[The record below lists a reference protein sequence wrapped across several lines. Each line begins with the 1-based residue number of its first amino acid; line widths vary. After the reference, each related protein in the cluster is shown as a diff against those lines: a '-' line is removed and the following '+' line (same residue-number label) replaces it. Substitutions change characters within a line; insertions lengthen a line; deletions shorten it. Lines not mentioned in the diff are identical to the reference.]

1 MQETSSVFNMEY
13 IYEASEDILGL
24 IYISCKNI
32 GNRKA
37 TGSYYTSTRVVK
49 SLISKLDFQESQK
62 ILDPCCGTGNFL
74 LQLPEHVT
82 FHSVYGNDIDTVSVK
97 ITRLNMALKYNVP
110 ITAIY
115 KHITES
121 DYLINYS
128 SKDFQYIIG
137 NPPWGYE
144 FSEDEKS
151 KLRVLYKSA
160 SGKNIESYD
169 VFIEQA
175 LNHLAVNGHLTYIL
189 PEAILNIKAHTE
201 IRKIIIENCCIKNLD
216 FLGNAFDGVQ
226 CPSIIL
232 DLQCTHS
239 ALSTLGMNVNT
250 STESFTINTERTVN
264 SEYFSFTTSDA
275 EYNVMNKIRNISN
288 ASYLLGNADFAL
300 GIVTRNNKKYISD
313 KKIMKTK
320 WF

>member
-160 SGKNIESYD
+160 SGKISNPTMCL
-169 VFIEQA
+169 
-175 LNHLAVNGHLTYIL
+175 LNRL
-189 PEAILNIKAHTE
+189 
-201 IRKIIIENCCIKNLD
+201 
-216 FLGNAFDGVQ
+216 
-226 CPSIIL
+226 SIIL
-232 DLQCTHS
+232 PL
-239 ALSTLGMNVNT
+239 
-250 STESFTINTERTVN
+250 TV
-264 SEYFSFTTSDA
+264 T
-275 EYNVMNKIRNISN
+275 
-288 ASYLLGNADFAL
+288 
-300 GIVTRNNKKYISD
+300 
-313 KKIMKTK
+313 
-320 WF
+320 

>member
-169 VFIEQA
+169 VFI
-175 LNHLAVNGHLTYIL
+175 
-189 PEAILNIKAHTE
+189 
-201 IRKIIIENCCIKNLD
+201 
-216 FLGNAFDGVQ
+216 
-226 CPSIIL
+226 
-232 DLQCTHS
+232 
-239 ALSTLGMNVNT
+239 
-250 STESFTINTERTVN
+250 
-264 SEYFSFTTSDA
+264 
-275 EYNVMNKIRNISN
+275 
-288 ASYLLGNADFAL
+288 
-300 GIVTRNNKKYISD
+300 
-313 KKIMKTK
+313 
-320 WF
+320 